1 LESHCLNGNDIRI
14 RIVLFENG
22 KLELM
27 AELLDLEDNEVL
39 LLIHQII
46 KKIPSTINYLL
57 TFNNHFQKT
66 LLDYKT
72 EKTYR
77 GKS

>member
-1 LESHCLNGNDIRI
+1 
-14 RIVLFENG
+14 
-22 KLELM
+22 
-27 AELLDLEDNEVL
+27 LEDNEVL

-46 KKIPSTINYLL
+46 KKIQKKKSVKIPSTINDLL